1 MRIMFF
7 KYFFQKIFFYS
18 SINRLFNMISCYAD
32 TKSFLIGER
41 YGYAVDKDF
50 GYSYPTGGS
59 G

>member
-1 MRIMFF
+1 
-7 KYFFQKIFFYS
+7 
-18 SINRLFNMISCYAD
+18 MISCYAD